1 MSKYCVWGFLPFVLL
16 LLLTACNGDT
26 EPMAQATSSPTPSTL
41 GGAYPPPALATTG
54 DFDLSGYPA
63 PSDGVLLASPTPL
76 FTRTPRPTPL
86 STNTPTMTPIPTALA
101 LQSSNYLA
109 IWVDV
114 VSADFEAEDANSVF
128 WSTDP
133 VNVGQKQELFRVTG
147 PVYNPSLSSNGR
159 YIAFSALLPETSE
172 VTVWMFDLI
181 DKVLIQ
187 LPLPGVSY
195 IYWHPSDLT
204 FTFATAFGENY
215 YATIETFNIETGERN
230 LVMGTQATDPLP
242 DLSVLG
248 WSANGTSIYYQ
259 RGYLETWR
267 ADLGVTVD
275 SEKLFPSG
283 FQPIL
288 STDGSAFLFQHDSV
302 ISYFALTQGQNFVSE
317 DVLKELLNQQKSVE
331 PISQGFTWI
340 WSPTAPI
347 FIYTQW
353 EQERWDAEG
362 SSDQRIF
369 AYEISTQTSEELG
382 SIEEATLWDFISIS
396 PDFQWLIMENQR
408 EQEAKL
414 DLLYLETGITTFIY
428 PTKTH
433 SSVFVGWINKQ

>member
-1 MSKYCVWGFLPFVLL
+1 MSKYCVWGSLPFVLL
-16 LLLTACNGDT
+16 LLLAACNGDT
-26 EPMAQATSSPTPSTL
+26 GPMDQATSNPTPSAM
-41 GGAYPPPALATTG
+41 GGAYPPSALAATG

-63 PSDGVLLASPTPL
+63 PSHNVLLVSPTPS
-76 FTRTPRPTPL
+76 FAHTSRPTPL

-114 VSADFEAEDANSVF
+114 VSTDFETEDSSSIF

-147 PVYNPSLSSNGR
+147 PVYNPTLSSNGR
-159 YIAFSALLPETSE
+159 YMAFSALLPETSE
-172 VTVWMFDLI
+172 VTAWMFDLI

-195 IYWHPSDLT
+195 IFWHPSDLT
-204 FTFATAFGENY
+204 FAFATAFSENY
-215 YATIETFNIETGERN
+215 YATIETFNVETGERN
-230 LVMGTQATDPLP
+230 LIMGTQATDPLP

-248 WSANGTSIYYQ
+248 WSANGTSVYYQ
-259 RGYLETWR
+259 RGYQETWR

-288 STDGSAFLFQHDSV
+288 STDGSTFLFQHDSV
-302 ISYFALTQGQNFVSE
+302 ISYFALTQEQNFVSE
-317 DVLKELLNQQKSVE
+317 EVLKELLNQQKIVE

-382 SIEEATLWDFISIS
+382 SIEEATLWDFVSIS
-396 PDFQWLIMENQR
+396 PDFQWLIMKNQR
-408 EQEAKL
+408 VQEARL
-414 DLLYLETGITTFIY
+414 DLLHLDTGIMTFIY
-428 PTKTH
+428 PIKTH
-433 SSVFVGWINKQ
+433 GSVFIGWLNNH